1 VERDHVAI
9 TVPPPGNASPAR
21 WRAGPDVRHHRL
33 AGQLGRFLAI
43 GVASTAAYVLLY
55 LLLRAVMSAEA
66 ANAISL
72 LATAVANTAA
82 NRRVT
87 FGIMGR
93 MHAARDHVR
102 GLIAFGIGLGLTSGA
117 LIMLH
122 AAAARPGRAAEV
134 MVLVAAN
141 LAATIV
147 RFGLYRSWVF
157 RGPRDGSPDRY
168 GNAPY
173 RAGNQDAA
181 SVWSAAGPGGDSR

>member
-1 VERDHVAI
+1 MWLWLNIPLA
-9 TVPPPGNASPAR
+9 PPGNASPPG
-21 WRAGPDVRHHRL
+21 WRAGPDVPHHRL
-33 AGQLGRFLAI
+33 PGQLGRFLVI
-43 GVASTAAYVLLY
+43 GVASTMAYVLLY
-55 LLLRAVMSAEA
+55 LLLRAVMAAEA

-87 FGIMGR
+87 FRIRGR
-93 MHAARDHVR
+93 MHAARHQVR

-117 LIMLH
+117 LIVLH
-122 AAAARPGRAAEV
+122 AAAARPGRGAEV
-134 MVLVAAN
+134 VVLVAAN

-147 RFGLYRSWVF
+147 RFGLFRSWVF
-157 RGPRDGSPDRY
+157 RGSRDGWPGRY

-173 RAGNQDAA
+173 RAGDQDAD